1 MPLATCRTGSRVKLC
16 EAAQVSWVAVD
27 LLIDENLDLPYNM
40 NVAPSSARPI
50 EPPQRPDPA
59 TAFKQM
65 DTENKGYL
73 TQQDFSSAVVNISA
87 EGRRLANAPD
97 RPSAEEAFATMDTD
111 ADGKLTAAEFEQAAP
126 QQGQS
131 PAGAGGPPPGQGA
144 GGPPPGG
151 GPRSEG
157 ADDSNTT
164 YDAADSNQDGTVSLQ
179 EQQAYDAAQAEVDT
193 TGSGSASQNTAA
205 ALQTYRSVQSA

>member
-1 MPLATCRTGSRVKLC
+1 
-16 EAAQVSWVAVD
+16 
-27 LLIDENLDLPYNM
+27 M
-40 NVAPSSARPI
+40 NISPSNAHPI

-73 TQQDFSSAVVNISA
+73 TQQGFSSAVVNISA

-97 RPSAEEAFATMDTD
+97 RPSAEDAFASMDAD

-126 QQGQS
+126 QQGQP
-131 PAGAGGPPPGQGA
+131 PAGAGGPPPAPGRR
-144 GGPPPGG
+144 GPAAW
-151 GPRSEG
+151 RWSTQRQG

-193 TGSGSASQNTAA
+193 TGSGSVSQNTAA